1 MIECSPAEKDLG
13 GTGGWEAGH
22 EPAMCPRSP
31 ESQLYPG
38 LHQKQHGQQGEGR
51 DPAPVLCFLTL
62 VHIIQKGEQ
71 ESSFAS
77 IFHTRGG

>member
-1 MIECSPAEKDLG
+1 MYA
-13 GTGGWEAGH
+13 
-22 EPAMCPRSP
+22 R
-31 ESQLYPG
+31 